1 MAVVKLPAQS
11 PMQPEE
17 DSPPSSIKNSPE
29 SAPESAPN
37 TVTVAEAPSESLP
50 GTRPPALGVD
60 RLDRQI
66 AFVVGAIAFAFYLR
80 VLAPGLLAGDSG
92 EFQFAAWQLGLAHPT
107 GYPLYLIM
115 GWFWQHAL
123 ALIGFSPAWALNAF
137 SAITAGVGVG
147 LLYWMMAQWVPL
159 RAPQR
164 RIVGLYSATLL
175 ATNLTYWSQALIAEV
190 YALHVVLMLALLLAT
205 HSLVRIPTLR
215 RLLLVAALA
224 GLALTHHAMTLLWLP
239 ALLLYWFR
247 ADWGWRRFSWWH
259 WLLAIGIALLPL
271 LLYLYIPLRSGPEAS
286 PWYHQPLGDGTLTLY
301 ANNWASFWAFFS
313 GQSISVGFRTLRD
326 ALAQIPQ
333 AAWLWQYHLGWVGL
347 VMMAAGLVWLK
358 VTRRHAILIATLFY
372 VIAQQLFNLFYNI
385 GDILVYYIPL
395 YLVGAIWAGFGMAA
409 LVTGQWNTSQTP
421 LKVTSPPDQGQG
433 QRQGQAQVQEP
444 GQGLRSVGMVVG
456 IAILLL
462 VMLELPVTSKQID
475 QSTSTVERDQW
486 EQILAADP
494 PANAILVGN
503 DRNEIVPLFYL
514 QTVEQRATGI
524 TGLFPLIAPDPRFR
538 DIGATLDTALREGG
552 DQPVYLIKPMPGLEI
567 RFDLQPVTPPLVQVQ
582 ERATTPPSVRVDQPY
597 GPLQLLGYDLIPGTE
612 GIELVLHWQ
621 VNEPLAENYVATA
634 QLLGPNDEK
643 LAQDDHLPGGD
654 YYPTALWKVGDQL
667 LVRHNLPLDS
677 SQDSSLAAS
686 LPDDLRLLV
695 SFYSASDFT
704 PLAQPLVLPI
714 TP

>member
-17 DSPPSSIKNSPE
+17 DSPPSLTENSTE
-29 SAPESAPN
+29 TAPEMMPE
-37 TVTVAEAPSESLP
+37 TVAEDPSESP
-50 GTRPPALGVD
+50 SGTPPPALGVD

-66 AFVVGAIAFAFYLR
+66 AFVVGAIAFALYLR

-123 ALIGFSPAWALNAF
+123 ALVGFSPAWALNAF
-137 SAITAGVGVG
+137 SALTAGVGVG
-147 LLYWMMAQWVPL
+147 LLYWIMAQWVPL
-159 RAPQR
+159 RSPQR

-175 ATNLTYWSQALIAEV
+175 AINLTYWSQALIAEV

-224 GLALTHHAMTLLWLP
+224 GLALTHHAMSLLWLP

-259 WLLAIGIALLPL
+259 WLLAIGAGLLPL

-286 PWYHQPLGDGTLTLY
+286 PWYHQRLGDGTLTLY

-313 GQSISVGFRTLRD
+313 GQSIGVGFRTLRD

-409 LVTGQWNTSQTP
+409 LVTGQWSTNQTP
-421 LKVTSPPDQGQG
+421 LTSTSTTPPSNPPLPPEQ
-433 QRQGQAQVQEP
+433 

-462 VMLELPVTSKQID
+462 VMLELPITSEQID
-475 QSTSTVERDQW
+475 QSTSTVARDQW

-494 PANAILVGN
+494 PDNAILVSN

-514 QTVEQRATGI
+514 QTVEQRATGM

-538 DIGATLDTALREGG
+538 DIGATLETALREGG
-552 DQPVYLIKPMPGLEI
+552 DQPVYLIKLMPGLEI
-567 RFDLQPVTPPLVQVQ
+567 RFDLQPATPPLVQVR

-597 GPLQLLGYDLIPGTE
+597 GPLQLLGYDFISGTE
-612 GIELVLHWQ
+612 SIELVLHWQ
-621 VNEPLAENYVATA
+621 VNEPIAENYVATA
-634 QLLGPNDEK
+634 QLLAPNDEK
-643 LAQDDHLPGGD
+643 LAQADHLPGGD

-667 LVRHNLPLDS
+667 LVRHSLPLDS

-695 SFYSASDFT
+695 SFYSASDFA